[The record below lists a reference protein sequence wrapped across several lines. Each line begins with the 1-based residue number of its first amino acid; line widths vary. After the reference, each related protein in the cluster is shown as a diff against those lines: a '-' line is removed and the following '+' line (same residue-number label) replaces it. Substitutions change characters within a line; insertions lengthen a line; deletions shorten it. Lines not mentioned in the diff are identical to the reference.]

1 MGCGMR
7 RVYLLSGGMDSALV
21 LAEADRD
28 RMRHNFEDSLAL
40 TFDYGQPHVAEI
52 HAAERIASHF
62 GVPWRCVDLRDAFAI
77 APSGLLVGDDRTA
90 SGSVVSLRNGIFL
103 SVAASLGPREIFI
116 GCNKDDC
123 NSYPDCRPEFLG
135 AMEKSFGCGGV
146 SCQVVAPLADR
157 TKEDIV
163 RDWDAMGLLL
173 ETVSCY
179 RGTSCG
185 ECATCR
191 LIAEV
196 RA

>member
-1 MGCGMR
+1 MN
-7 RVYLLSGGMDSALV
+7 RVYLLSGGIDSALV

-52 HAAERIASHF
+52 HAAEQIASHF

-77 APSGLLVGDDRTA
+77 APSGLLVGDDQTA

-116 GCNKDDC
+116 GSNKGDWEY
-123 NSYPDCRPEFLG
+123 YPDCRPEFLG
-135 AMEKSFGCGGV
+135 AMEEAFDWGGL
-146 SCQVVAPLADR
+146 SCRVVAPLASR
-157 TKEDIV
+157 TKEEIV
-163 RDWDAMGLLL
+163 RDWDEMQVPVA
-173 ETVSCY
+173 TVSCY
-179 RGTSCG
+179 RGSGCG

-191 LIAEV
+191 SIAEA